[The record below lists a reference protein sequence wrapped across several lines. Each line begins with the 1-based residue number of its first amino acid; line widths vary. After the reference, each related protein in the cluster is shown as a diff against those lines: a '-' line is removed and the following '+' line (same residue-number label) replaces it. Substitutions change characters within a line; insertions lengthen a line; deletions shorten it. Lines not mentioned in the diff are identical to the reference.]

1 MKKLIAIL
9 AVALTAGAF
18 ADDSYLYWMLGS
30 SVSLTDAKTGN
41 VTESFTGYKYA
52 KVGMVDSDG
61 KTQGYL
67 SLYTPSD
74 LTTGSAA
81 ILRNESASVTSY
93 AKLNANAATSGYSYY
108 IELLNDAGTFVGRS
122 SQVLDYA
129 GLSSYLTSFGVSTP
143 ASAAWSP
150 SAFTTAAPI
159 PEPTSGLLL
168 LLGLAGLA
176 LKRKRA

>member
-9 AVALTAGAF
+9 AVALTTGAF

-30 SVSLTDAKTGN
+30 SVSLTDAKAGT
-41 VTESFTGYKYA
+41 TTADFTGYKYA
-52 KVGMVDSDG
+52 KIGMVDSSG
-61 KTQGYL
+61 AAQGYL
-67 SLYTPSD
+67 TLYTPSD
-74 LTTGSAA
+74 LSTGSAA
-81 ILRNESASVTSY
+81 ILRDASASVTSY
-93 AKLNANAATSGYSYY
+93 AKLSANASTSGYSYY

-122 SQVLDYA
+122 SQTLDYA
-129 GLSSYLTSFGVSTP
+129 GLSSYITSFGVSTP

-150 SAFTTAAPI
+150 SSFTTAAI